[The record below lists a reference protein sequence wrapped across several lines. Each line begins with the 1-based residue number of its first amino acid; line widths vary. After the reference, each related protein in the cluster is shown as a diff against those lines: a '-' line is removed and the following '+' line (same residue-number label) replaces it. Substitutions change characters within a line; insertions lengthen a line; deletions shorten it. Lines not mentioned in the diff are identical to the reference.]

1 MNRLVSLIFIFFI
14 SQGIFSQNSDCPDDL
29 NGSPGNSG
37 FTIDLDVYNSTGDFV
52 ETITCDRTGGSSQ
65 VECDL
70 SPYPSSYFFIL
81 TIKKGNQETDCFY
94 DGNGEVL
101 PTTPLAVSFNEF
113 IITHTKDY
121 NTLNWST
128 LDEKDNDFFTLE
140 YSLNGNY
147 WEHLTEIEG
156 NGTTNSASNYSY
168 EHRIN
173 GYNNVYY
180 RLSQTDYDGTT
191 TELAVKAVQNNKYE
205 PVKLAINK
213 DVLFISSKELIKTV
227 QIIDLAGNVVFN
239 QDQVNTENESVQ
251 LDFNNG
257 VYIAHVTDQSGNQ
270 QSQKFIIQ

>member
-37 FTIDLDVYNSTGDFV
+37 FTIDLDVYNNTGDFV

-65 VECDL
+65 VGCDL
-70 SPYPSSYFFIL
+70 SPYSSTYFFIL
-81 TIKKGNQETDCFY
+81 TIEKGNKETDCFY
-94 DGNGEVL
+94 GGNGDVL
-101 PTTPLAVSFNEF
+101 PATPLAVSFNGF
-113 IITHTKDY
+113 SILHTKDY
-121 NTLNWST
+121 NTLKWST
-128 LDEKDNDFFTLE
+128 LDEKNNDFFTIE
-140 YSLNGNY
+140 YSLNGND
-147 WEHLTEIEG
+147 WQHLAEIEG
-156 NGTTNSASNYSY
+156 NGTTSNSSKYAY

-191 TELAVKAVQNNKYE
+191 TELAVKAVQNNQYE
-205 PVKLAINK
+205 AVKLAINK
-213 DVLFISSKELIKTV
+213 DVLFISSKELIKIV
-227 QIIDLAGNVVFN
+227 QIIDLAGNVVFT

-251 LDFNNG
+251 LNYDNG
-257 VYIAHVTDQSGNQ
+257 IYIAHVTDQSGNQ